1 MQKTFPSGPN
11 STQSK
16 FSFKN
21 RARPVQ
27 WVLLLVLSSILI
39 FAGEK
44 LQLPAALLLGA
55 MLGAI
60 LMAAGESTLR
70 VHRWLS
76 LGAQGVVGCLIA
88 RSITAEFF
96 TSMGQHL
103 PVILLSIGYVLFTS
117 TLIGYLLA
125 RFRILPGTTAVW
137 GSSPG
142 AATAMTLMAESY
154 GADARLV
161 AFMQYLRVV
170 LVATA
175 ASLVLRL
182 STGVETVAPV
192 EIVWFPPIDW
202 STLGPTLLLIVGGAF
217 LGEILRIP
225 TGAMLVPLILG
236 ALLQDTGI
244 ITIDLPPW
252 LLAISYALIGWRIGL
267 GFSRAII
274 AHAARAFPAVLTS
287 TLILI
292 TVCGLF
298 GMALGHLLGLD
309 PLTAYLATSPGGADT
324 VAIIAASSN
333 VDLPFII
340 AMQTSRF
347 FIVLLAGPAIARFVA
362 ARIDK
367 RIMKKNL
374 QPPDCRNR

>member
-1 MQKTFPSGPN
+1 MHKTSPAGPN
-11 STQSK
+11 PPPSRL
-16 FSFKN
+16 SFKN
-21 RARPVQ
+21 TARPVQ
-27 WVLLLVLSSILI
+27 WVLLAGFSAILI
-39 FAGEK
+39 FAGEE
-44 LQLPAALLLGA
+44 LRLPAAMLLGA

-88 RSITAEFF
+88 RWITAEFF
-96 TSMGQHL
+96 ASMGQHL
-103 PVILLSIGYVLFTS
+103 PVILLSVGFVLFTS
-117 TLIGYLLA
+117 TFIGYLLA

-142 AATAMTLMAESY
+142 AATAMTLMAEAH

-182 STGVETVAPV
+182 CTGVETVAPA

-202 STLGPTLLLIVGGAF
+202 STLGPTLFLIIGGSF

-225 TGAMLVPLILG
+225 TGGMLVPLILG
-236 ALLQDTGI
+236 ALLQDTSFL
-244 ITIDLPPW
+244 TIDLPPW
-252 LLAISYALIGWRIGL
+252 LLAVSYLLIGWRIGL

-274 AHAARAFPAVLTS
+274 AHAARAFPAVLAS
-287 TLILI
+287 TLLLI
-292 TVCGLF
+292 AVCGLF
-298 GMALGHLLGLD
+298 GMALGHVLGLD

-367 RIMKKNL
+367 RTIKKNL
-374 QPPDCRNR
+374 

>member
-1 MQKTFPSGPN
+1 MQKTSPSGPN
-11 STQSK
+11 STPSK
-16 FSFKN
+16 FSFRN
-21 RARPVQ
+21 RAKPIQ
-27 WVLLLVLSSILI
+27 WVLLAVFSAILI
-39 FAGEK
+39 FAGEV
-44 LQLPAALLLGA
+44 LQLPAAMLLGA

-76 LGAQGVVGCLIA
+76 LLAQGVVGCLIA

-103 PVILLSIGYVLFTS
+103 PVILLSVGYVLFTS
-117 TLIGYLLA
+117 TFIGYLLA

-142 AATAMTLMAESY
+142 AATAMTLMAEAH

-202 STLGPTLLLIVGGAF
+202 STLGPTVLLIVGGSF

-236 ALLQDTGI
+236 ALLQDTGF

-252 LLAISYALIGWRIGL
+252 LLAVSYLLIGWRIGL

-287 TLILI
+287 TLLLI
-292 TVCGLF
+292 AVCGLF
-298 GMALGHLLGLD
+298 GMALGHVLGLD

-347 FIVLLAGPAIARFVA
+347 FIVLLAGPAIARFIA

-367 RIMKKNL
+367 QITKKNI
-374 QPPDCRNR
+374 

>member
-1 MQKTFPSGPN
+1 MG
-11 STQSK
+11 
-16 FSFKN
+16 
-21 RARPVQ
+21 
-27 WVLLLVLSSILI
+27 LLVAFSAILI

-44 LQLPAALLLGA
+44 LQLPAAMLLGA

-76 LGAQGVVGCLIA
+76 LAAQGVVGCLIA

-96 TSMGQHL
+96 TSMGGQHL
-103 PVILLSIGYVLFTS
+103 PVILLSVGYVLFAS
-117 TLIGYLLA
+117 TFIGYLLA

-137 GSSPG
+137 GSSPPG
-142 AATAMTLMAESY
+142 AATAMTLMAESH

-182 STGVETVAPV
+182 STGVETVAPA
-192 EIVWFPPIDW
+192 EIIWFPPVDW
-202 STLGPTLLLIVGGAF
+202 SILGPTLLLIVVGAF
-217 LGEILRIP
+217 LGELLRIP

-236 ALLQDTGI
+236 ALLQDTGF

-252 LLAISYALIGWRIGL
+252 LLAVSYLLIGWRIGL

-287 TLILI
+287 TLLLI
-292 TVCGLF
+292 AVCGLF
-298 GMALGHLLGLD
+298 GMALGHVLGLD

-347 FIVLLAGPAIARFVA
+347 FIVLLAGPALARFVA

-367 RIMKKNL
+367 RLKKKNL
-374 QPPDCRNR
+374 

>member
-1 MQKTFPSGPN
+1 MQKSSPSGPN
-11 STQSK
+11 SASTK
-16 FSFKN
+16 FSV
-21 RARPVQ
+21 RTLPRPAQ
-27 WVLLLVLSSILI
+27 LGLLVAFSAILI

-44 LQLPAALLLGA
+44 LQLPAAMLLGA

-76 LGAQGVVGCLIA
+76 LAAQGVVGCLIA

-103 PVILLSIGYVLFTS
+103 PVILLSVGYVLFAS
-117 TLIGYLLA
+117 TFIGYLLA

-142 AATAMTLMAESY
+142 AATAMTLMAESH

-182 STGVETVAPV
+182 STGVVTVAPA
-192 EIVWFPPIDW
+192 EIIWFPPIDW
-202 STLGPTLLLIVGGAF
+202 STLGPTLLLIVVGAF
-217 LGEILRIP
+217 LGELLRIP

-236 ALLQDTGI
+236 ALLQDTGF

-252 LLAISYALIGWRIGL
+252 LLAVSYLLIGWRIGL

-287 TLILI
+287 TLLLI
-292 TVCGLF
+292 AVCGLF
-298 GMALGHLLGLD
+298 GMALGHVLGLD

-347 FIVLLAGPAIARFVA
+347 FIVLLAGPALARFVA

-367 RIMKKNL
+367 RLKKKNL
-374 QPPDCRNR
+374 

>member
-1 MQKTFPSGPN
+1 MQKTSPSGPQ
-11 STQSK
+11 STRNK
-16 FSFKN
+16 FSFKK
-21 RARPVQ
+21 RSRPVQ
-27 WVLLLVLSSILI
+27 WALLIIFSAILI

-44 LQLPAALLLGA
+44 LRLPAVLLLGA

-70 VHRWLS
+70 VHRFLS

-103 PVILLSIGYVLFTS
+103 PVILLSVGYVLFTS

-182 STGVETVAPV
+182 SAGVETVAPV
-192 EIVWFPPIDW
+192 AIVWFPPIDW
-202 STLGPTLLLIVGGAF
+202 STLAPTLLLIAGGSL

-225 TGAMLVPLILG
+225 TGAMLVPLIVG
-236 ALLQDTGI
+236 ALLQDTGLI
-244 ITIDLPPW
+244 AIDLPPW

-292 TVCGLF
+292 AVCGLF

-362 ARIDK
+362 ARID
-367 RIMKKNL
+367 RHKK
-374 QPPDCRNR
+374 P

>member
-1 MQKTFPSGPN
+1 MQKISPSGSVVTPG
-11 STQSK
+11 K
-16 FSFKN
+16 FSFRNAPKL
-21 RARPVQ
+21 VQ
-27 WVLLLVLSSILI
+27 WGLLVVFSAALIL
-39 FAGEK
+39 AGEK

-60 LMAAGESTLR
+60 LMTAGETTLR
-70 VHRWLS
+70 IHHWLS
-76 LGAQGVVGCLIA
+76 LGAQAVVGSLIA

-103 PVILLSIGYVLFTS
+103 LVILLSVGFVLLAS

-161 AFMQYLRVV
+161 AFMLYLRVV

-182 STGVETVAPV
+182 STGVETVAPA
-192 EIVWFPPIDW
+192 ETVWFPPPDW
-202 STLGPTLLLIVGGAF
+202 TTLGPTLLLIVGGAF
-217 LGEILRIP
+217 VGEISRIP
-225 TGAMLVPLILG
+225 TGAMLVPLALG
-236 ALLQDTGI
+236 ALLQAIGI
-244 ITIDLPPW
+244 MTIDLPPW
-252 LLAISYALIGWRIGL
+252 LLGASYVLIGWRIGL
-267 GFSRAII
+267 GFSRSII
-274 AHAARAFPAVLTS
+274 AHAARALPAVLTS
-287 TLILI
+287 TLVLI
-292 TVCGLF
+292 AICGLF
-298 GMALGHLLGLD
+298 GMALGHLFGFD
-309 PLTAYLATSPGGADT
+309 PLTAYLATSPGGADV

-362 ARIDK
+362 ARVNK
-367 RIMKKNL
+367 RL
-374 QPPDCRNR
+374 TARRADE

>member
-1 MQKTFPSGPN
+1 MQKTSPSRPK
-11 STQSK
+11 STPSK
-16 FSFKN
+16 FSFQTRSK
-21 RARPVQ
+21 PLQ
-27 WVLLLVLSSILI
+27 WVLLFLFSAVLV

-44 LQLPAALLLGA
+44 LQLPAAMLLGA

-76 LGAQGVVGCLIA
+76 LAAQGVVGCLIA

-103 PVILLSIGYVLFTS
+103 PVILLSIGYVLFVS
-117 TLIGYLLA
+117 TFIGYLLA

-142 AATAMTLMAESY
+142 AATAMTLMAESH

-182 STGVETVAPV
+182 TTGVEIVAPA
-192 EIVWFPPIDW
+192 EIIWFPPIDW
-202 STLGPTLLLIVGGAF
+202 FTLGPTLLLIAVGSF
-217 LGEILRIP
+217 LGEVLRIP

-236 ALLQDTGI
+236 ALLQDTGF
-244 ITIDLPPW
+244 ITINLPPW
-252 LLAISYALIGWRIGL
+252 LLAASFLLIGWRIGL

-287 TLILI
+287 TLFLI
-292 TVCGLF
+292 AVCGLF
-298 GMALGHLLGLD
+298 GMALGHVLGLD

-362 ARIDK
+362 ARINK
-367 RIMKKNL
+367 RVTKKNV
-374 QPPDCRNR
+374 

>member
-1 MQKTFPSGPN
+1 MQKTSPSGPT
-11 STQSK
+11 SLPGK

-27 WVLLLVLSSILI
+27 WGLLVVFSAVFV
-39 FAGEK
+39 FAGEE
-44 LQLPAALLLGA
+44 LQLPAAMLLGA

-60 LMAAGESTLR
+60 LMAAGESTLK

-76 LGAQGVVGCLIA
+76 LGAQSVVGCLIA

-103 PVILLSIGYVLFTS
+103 PVILLSVCYVLFTS
-117 TLIGYLLA
+117 TLMGYLLA

-142 AATAMTLMAESY
+142 AATAMTLMADSF

-175 ASLVLRL
+175 ASFVLRL
-182 STGVETVAPV
+182 STGVETVTPT
-192 EIVWFPPIDW
+192 EIIWFPPVDW

-244 ITIDLPPW
+244 ITIDLPLW
-252 LLAISYALIGWRIGL
+252 LLSISYLLIGWRIGL

-287 TLILI
+287 TLFLI
-292 TVCGLF
+292 AVCGLF
-298 GMALGHLLGLD
+298 GMALSHLLGLD

-333 VDLPFII
+333 VDIPFII

-347 FIVLLAGPAIARFVA
+347 FVVLLAGPAIARFVA
-362 ARIDK
+362 ARIEK
-367 RIMKKNL
+367 RKMS
-374 QPPDCRNR
+374 

>member
-1 MQKTFPSGPN
+1 MQKAAPPSPN
-11 STQSK
+11 DSINDLNLRK
-16 FSFKN
+16 LPI
-21 RARPVQ
+21 PVQ
-27 WVLLLVLSSILI
+27 WALLALVSGILI
-39 FAGEK
+39 FAGEL

-60 LMAAGESTLR
+60 LMAAGESSLR

-76 LGAQGVVGCLIA
+76 LGAQAVVGCLIA
-88 RSITAEFF
+88 RSITSAFF
-96 TSMGQHL
+96 ASMGQHL
-103 PVILLSIGYVLFTS
+103 PVILLSVGYVLFAS
-117 TLIGYLLA
+117 TCIGYLLA
-125 RFRILPGTTAVW
+125 RFRILPGTTAIW

-142 AATAMTLMAESY
+142 AATAMTLMAESF

-175 ASLVLRL
+175 ASLVVRF
-182 STGVETVAPV
+182 TTTAETIAPV
-192 EIVWFPPIDW
+192 AVDWFPPLDW
-202 STLGPTLLLIVGGAF
+202 ASLGPTLLLISGGAI
-217 LGEILRIP
+217 LGEISRIP
-225 TGAMLVPLILG
+225 TGAMLVPLVLG
-236 ALLQDTGI
+236 VLLQDTGI
-244 ITIDLPPW
+244 ISINLPPW
-252 LLAISYALIGWRIGL
+252 LLGLSYLLIGWRIGL

-274 AHAARAFPAVLTS
+274 IHAARAFPAVLTS

-292 TVCGLF
+292 VVCGLF
-298 GMALGHLLGLD
+298 GMALGHFLGLD

-347 FIVLLAGPAIARFVA
+347 FIVLLAGPAIARLVA
-362 ARIDK
+362 SSIDK
-367 RIMKKNL
+367 RVAHQNTK
-374 QPPDCRNR
+374 RT

>member
-1 MQKTFPSGPN
+1 MQKSSPSGPN
-11 STQSK
+11 SASTK
-16 FSFKN
+16 FSVKTLP
-21 RARPVQ
+21 RPAQ
-27 WVLLLVLSSILI
+27 LGLLAVFSAILI

-44 LQLPAALLLGA
+44 LQLPAAMLLGA

-76 LGAQGVVGCLIA
+76 LAAQGVVGCLIA
-88 RSITAEFF
+88 RSITAGFF

-103 PVILLSIGYVLFTS
+103 PVILLSVGYVLFAS
-117 TLIGYLLA
+117 TFIGYLLA

-142 AATAMTLMAESY
+142 AATAMTLMAESH

-182 STGVETVAPV
+182 STGVETVAPA
-192 EIVWFPPIDW
+192 EITWFPPVDW
-202 STLGPTLLLIVGGAF
+202 FTLGPTLLLIVVGAF
-217 LGEILRIP
+217 LGELLRIP

-236 ALLQDTGI
+236 ALLQDTGF

-252 LLAISYALIGWRIGL
+252 LLAVSYLLIGWRIGL

-287 TLILI
+287 TLLLI
-292 TVCGLF
+292 AVCGLF
-298 GMALGHLLGLD
+298 GMALGHVLGLD

-347 FIVLLAGPAIARFVA
+347 FIVLLAGPALAHFVA

-367 RIMKKNL
+367 RLKKKNL
-374 QPPDCRNR
+374 